1 MRYLDGTEGYFDM
14 YGGLAG
20 GGCTVWLVVSGG
32 VCHSLA
38 YILPGPVTLIQYCM
52 YCTVQPPKESHH
64 YPLHSPLR

>member
-1 MRYLDGTEGYFDM
+1 MVRGGYFDM

-20 GGCTVWLVVSGG
+20 GGCTVWLVVSSG

-52 YCTVQPPKESHH
+52 YCTVLYNHLRNHTTTH
-64 YPLHSPLR
+64 YTPHLGR